1 MTPTTPPAHNTDTPV
16 LDLRDIWIRYGTA
29 RTGHDVLRGISLV
42 LAPGEIVGVQ
52 GPSGCGKSTL
62 LRVASTLEKPSS
74 GSVRVCGNTAPR
86 GWRRDGAVMPVSQN
100 AGGSLDPHW
109 PIWRTITEPLTARH
123 RDHRPPAARRRE
135 IAAEQ
140 LCTVGLDGL
149 DLDARPGQLSGG
161 QCQRIAILRALVAE
175 PRLLVADEPTA
186 ALDVSVAAGVLHL
199 LADAAARGIAI
210 LIASHDRTAL
220 QVLCHRV
227 VEFHDGELRE
237 RYGDRHPSSLP
248 PPAPSASREGRAD
261 PPAAGTPA
269 VAPHLSGAAPA

>member
-1 MTPTTPPAHNTDTPV
+1 MTPTTHPVPAVDAPV

-29 RTGHDVLRGISLV
+29 HAGHDVLRGISLA
-42 LAPGEIVGVQ
+42 LNPGEIVGIQ

-62 LRVASTLEKPSS
+62 LRVASTLEKPNR

-86 GWRRDGAVMPVSQN
+86 GWRRDGTVMPVSQN
-100 AGGSLDPHW
+100 AGGALDPHW

-135 IAAEQ
+135 IATEQ

-186 ALDVSVAAGVLHL
+186 ALDVSVAAGVLRL

-227 VEFHDGELRE
+227 VEFHDGQLRE

-248 PPAPSASREGRAD
+248 PPAPSTGTGGQAD
-261 PPAAGTPA
+261 PPATGTPA
-269 VAPHLSGAAPA
+269 AVPHLSDVAPA

>member
-1 MTPTTPPAHNTDTPV
+1 MGMAVRMLTVVCAATPAFVVGLIVLQLVVVKLGLGVVLSTGSIRDVFLPA
-16 LDLRDIWIRYGTA
+16 L
-29 RTGHDVLRGISLV
+29 
-42 LAPGEIVGVQ
+42 
-52 GPSGCGKSTL
+52 C
-62 LRVASTLEKPSS
+62 VAIGSMAVPNR

-86 GWRRDGAVMPVSQN
+86 GWRRDGTVMPVSQN
-100 AGGSLDPHW
+100 AGGALDPYW

-135 IAAEQ
+135 IAREQ

-186 ALDVSVAAGVLHL
+186 ALDVSVAAGVLRL

-227 VEFHDGELRE
+227 VEFHDGQLRE
-237 RYGDRHPSSLP
+237 RYGDRHPSSLR
-248 PPAPSASREGRAD
+248 PPAPATGTGGQAD

-269 VAPHLSGAAPA
+269 AVPHLSDVAPA